1 MVSLWMK
8 QIHFSAT
15 RLSYGCIDPFLSWVI
30 STEWKHIQHELKKD
44 VAVVRL
50 NTPGSKVSLN

>member
-1 MVSLWMK
+1 MK